1 MSLQKYATTFFIAI
15 TLEKQLV
22 ILYNNYVYKFERQ
35 VANVSRIIAKIADFI
50 RETDKL
56 MLLLCIIATGYGSLA
71 VYSATLHLNSY
82 RPLAV
87 QLIGMFVGIFAAII
101 VSGIDF
107 EKYSKYWYLLAAL
120 GLIPVILTFFIGW
133 APEGTDDKAWLNFG
147 FTTFQPSEL
156 LKICF
161 IVTFATHLNHVKAT
175 INKLKTLI
183 PICLHGAFPIVL
195 IHFQGD
201 DGTALVFA
209 VMVLCMMWVAGVSWK
224 YFVVAFATVA
234 AASPLIYF
242 LVMNDDQRARLMN
255 IFDIESDIMGATY
268 QQYRGRMA
276 LANGG
281 FWGQGLFK
289 GSLTQSEG
297 VPEAQND
304 FIFVSIGEELGFIG
318 CLAVLILLAAICLR
332 AVRIAR
338 NCNKQSGK
346 IMCIGFFGMMLAQ
359 IIMNIGMCVALLP
372 VIGVTLPFFS
382 AGGTSLICMYLGV
395 GLVLSVYKHRNTR
408 TLYLRERG

>member
-1 MSLQKYATTFFIAI
+1 MSLHIFATTFFIAI

-35 VANVSRIIAKIADFI
+35 VANVSKIIAKIADFI

-56 MLLLCIIATGYGSLA
+56 MLLLCVAATSYGCLA
-71 VYSATLHLNSY
+71 VYSATMHLNSL
-82 RPLAV
+82 RPLMV
-87 QLIGMFVGIFAAII
+87 QIIGMMVGVLAAII
-101 VSGIDF
+101 ISGINF
-107 EKYSKYWYLLAAL
+107 EKYSKYWYLLAIV
-120 GLIPVILTFFIGW
+120 GLVPVILTFFIGW

-156 LKICF
+156 LKVCF
-161 IVTFATHLNHVKAT
+161 IVTFATHLNKVKAT

-183 PICLHGAFPIVL
+183 PICLHGAFPVLL

-209 VMVLCMMWVAGVSWK
+209 VMMLCMMWAAGVSWK
-224 YFVVAFATVA
+224 YFVAAFTAIVA
-234 AASPLIYF
+234 AAPLIYF
-242 LVMNDDQRARLMN
+242 VIMNDDQRERL
-255 IFDIESDIMGATY
+255 ISVFDIESDIMGATF

-297 VPEAQND
+297 VPEGQND
-304 FIFVSIGEELGFIG
+304 FIFVSIGEELGFVG
-318 CLAVLILLAAICLR
+318 CMLVLILLAAIALR
-332 AVRIAR
+332 TVRIAR

-346 IMCIGFFGMMLAQ
+346 IMCVGFFGMMLAQ

-382 AGGTSLICMYLGV
+382 AGGTSLMCMYLGV

-408 TLYLRERG
+408 TLYLRDKG